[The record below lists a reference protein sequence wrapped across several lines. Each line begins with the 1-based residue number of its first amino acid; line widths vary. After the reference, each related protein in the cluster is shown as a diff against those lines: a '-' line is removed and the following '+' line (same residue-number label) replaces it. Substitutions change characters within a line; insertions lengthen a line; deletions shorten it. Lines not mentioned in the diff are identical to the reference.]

1 MIDVIIPV
9 YNSKNTLF
17 KALASI
23 ALQSIKYRVIVHIID
38 DCSDYS
44 YLDIISKF
52 ECDLNIKF
60 YRLDKNSGP
69 GVARQYGIDNSFGE
83 FICFL
88 DSDDVFYNSKS
99 LEILYD
105 EINMNCDYVI
115 GKVYDEKDNSMKYT
129 LSDLHGKLYRRE
141 FILKNDIKFPNSY
154 VHEDNLFHNLVRV
167 CCRKTGIVKD
177 VVYVYCIN
185 DNSITSVTGDLEF
198 DRLAILIEHTNFVIR
213 WAVNRNCD
221 IGLIKQYIYEKSN
234 YFNRYYHSVS
244 DDRKIILKKL
254 IDNSLLDSNYLF
266 EDDINKLKESIFNED
281 ISKYIS
287 KLS

>member
-9 YNSKNTLF
+9 YNSRNTLF
-17 KALASI
+17 KALSSI
-23 ALQSIKYRVIVHIID
+23 TLQSIKDRVIVHIVD

-44 YLDIISKF
+44 YSDIISKF
-52 ECDLNIKF
+52 ECDLDIKF
-60 YRLDKNSGP
+60 YRFDKNSGP
-69 GVARQYGIDNSFGE
+69 GVARQYGIDNSSGE

-88 DSDDVFYNSKS
+88 DSDDVFYNSTS
-99 LEILYD
+99 LEFLYD

-115 GKVYDEKDNSMKYT
+115 GKVYEEKDDSTKYT

-177 VVYVYCIN
+177 VVYVYCDN
-185 DNSITSVTGDLEF
+185 DNSITSVNEEVEF
-198 DRLAILIEHTNFVIR
+198 DRLTILIEHTDFLIT
-213 WAVNRNCD
+213 WALNKKCD
-221 IGLIKQYIYEKSN
+221 IVLLKQFIYEKTN
-234 YFNRYYHSVS
+234 YFNSCYHTIPS
-244 DDRKIILKKL
+244 DRKIILKRL
-254 IDNSLLDSNYLF
+254 IDESLLDSNYLF
-266 EDDINKLKESIFNED
+266 EDDKSKLKESIFNED

>member
-23 ALQSIKYRVIVHIID
+23 ALQSIKDRVVVHIID

-115 GKVYDEKDNSMKYT
+115 GKVYGEKDNSMKYT

-221 IGLIKQYIYEKSN
+221 IVLLKQFIYEKTN
-234 YFNRYYHSVS
+234 YFNSCYHTISS
-244 DDRKIILKKL
+244 DRKIILKRL
-254 IDNSLLDSNYLF
+254 IDESLLDSNYLF
-266 EDDINKLKESIFNED
+266 EDDKSKLKERIFNED

>member
-23 ALQSIKYRVIVHIID
+23 ALQSIKDMVVVHIID

-115 GKVYDEKDNSMKYT
+115 GKVYGEKDNSMKYT

-167 CCRKTGIVKD
+167 CCRKTGIVED